1 MTRLDISICTYGAEG
16 IARLAGR
23 TLPRIDGVRY
33 VVSWQN
39 HGDIPVP
46 VALDAREDVD
56 VYRCSSVGLSNNRNN
71 ALECSRS
78 DFVMISDDDVE
89 YSAEGIESMMGYV
102 DSHPS
107 TAVFTF
113 ILERSGTP
121 VYPACETVLEGRYP
135 KGYRVCSCEMVV
147 RKSLLGDLRFH
158 PDFGINSPDMHAGED
173 ELFHLTAMRRGL
185 ECRFA
190 PILIGR
196 HPHAHTG
203 FGKKMSAKVL
213 RAQGCVATLLYP
225 RSFMPRLL
233 LKTWRLKKHG
243 QSGIFK
249 SLIDLSSGAIRAFK
263 LLHTDRARLWP

>member
-1 MTRLDISICTYGAEG
+1 
-16 IARLAGR
+16 
-23 TLPRIDGVRY
+23 
-33 VVSWQN
+33 
-39 HGDIPVP
+39 
-46 VALDAREDVD
+46 
-56 VYRCSSVGLSNNRNN
+56 
-71 ALECSRS
+71 
-78 DFVMISDDDVE
+78 MISDDDVE

-249 SLIDLSSGAIRAFK
+249 SLIYLSSGAIRAFK